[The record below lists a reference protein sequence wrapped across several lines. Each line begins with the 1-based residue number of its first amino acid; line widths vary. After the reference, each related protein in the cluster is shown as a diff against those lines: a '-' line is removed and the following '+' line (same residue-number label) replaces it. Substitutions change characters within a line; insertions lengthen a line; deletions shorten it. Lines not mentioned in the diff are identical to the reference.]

1 MTRGSAAEKALL
13 GVTCLKRNSAQQNLP
28 AALAAVPWLL
38 ACSALR
44 AKDAFVAQ
52 TGRLF
57 GAPQAGASGTFGDAN
72 RLYRLK

>member
-1 MTRGSAAEKALL
+1 MIYGR
-13 GVTCLKRNSAQQNLP
+13 QQNLP
-28 AALAAVPWLL
+28 AALAAVPLLL

-57 GAPQAGASGTFGDAN
+57 GAPQAGAPGTFGDAKW
-72 RLYRLK
+72 LYNLK

>member
-1 MTRGSAAEKALL
+1 MAKLIRRSYVRE
-13 GVTCLKRNSAQQNLP
+13 QNLP

-57 GAPQAGASGTFGDAN
+57 GAPQAGAAGTFGDAKW
-72 RLYRLK
+72 LYRSE